1 MSRLGI
7 RVGLASYLAHDQI
20 GLDIL
25 SAMRGEDVGTD
36 LVHVDSP
43 SHTVRN
49 FVLSFGNERTILVRH
64 ADFNYKWK
72 GFRDHEV
79 PAWLYVNSLGPDA
92 LSYQDELAD
101 WLDAHP
107 NVRLAFQP
115 GTFQVEAGTKRLRR
129 MYERAEVL
137 LCSQV
142 AAQAIAGTPS
152 GDVSSMLDALMKLG
166 PRSVVVFNE
175 TDGALAAHERERL
188 SIGEFFEEDP
198 PLDVTGAGDAFA
210 ATIVAASRQR
220 SAVARGAPLGARERR
235 SGLATVR
242 DTNWPLATEGSRRSP
257 RRGAGVH
264 RPRPLGRA
272 DFGRGAT
279 SRPRGRC
286 DHGITSAP
294 KRIDHGATALLLPVH
309 REFASNRE
317 ERRGNGSWS
326 LRHDAEWHEFGRDV
340 TGANERRERSRV
352 DCLHRRDAAVRRE
365 ESI

>member
-1 MSRLGI
+1 VGFVTGAQNFDVVSLGDVVTDEFIHLPNGPVRVRVDEEGRWLEIPLGTKLVVGEDSSPSAGGSAANAAVAMSRLGI

-210 ATIVAASRQR
+210 ATIVAALVREVPLREALRWAPVNAAAVSRQF
-220 SAVARGAPLGARERR
+220 GTQT
-235 SGLATVR
+235 GL
-242 DTNWPLATEGSRRSP
+242 
-257 RRGAGVH
+257 
-264 RPRPLGRA
+264 
-272 DFGRGAT
+272 
-279 SRPRGRC
+279 
-286 DHGITSAP
+286 
-294 KRIDHGATALLLPVH
+294 
-309 REFASNRE
+309 
-317 ERRGNGSWS
+317 
-326 LRHDAEWHEFGRDV
+326 LRLKDL
-340 TGANERRERSRV
+340 V
-352 DCLHRRDAAVRRE
+352 DRLDAAPEFIARDR
-365 ESI
+365 